1 MTGKNIVT
9 ISAFLASLVLFL
21 MISPPL
27 KARDQRKAVPDSISL
42 NECIIYALENQPL
55 IHQLKLDE
63 EIVNQNIR
71 ISLSGWLPQIHAN
84 AGLQHYLKQPVSIFP
99 NFSDPAGPKIE
110 VTTGVKNNSNIQF
123 SATQNIFTNDLYFEG
138 RTAKYYRQEA
148 GQTSEKGKIQLIVDV
163 SKAFYDVLLSRQIL
177 EIINEE
183 IVRLTKSLND
193 ALVLFKNGTTDRIDY
208 SRATISL
215 NNTRAQRI
223 AALNSV
229 NAKIST
235 LKQLMGYPDN
245 KPLMLKYDFN
255 LMKKEVLID
264 TLNAMDYRERIEYRL
279 LQTDLL
285 LKQLSI
291 SYYKQPF
298 RPSLSGFLNY
308 NLIYQNENFGSLYK
322 KSFPNSMAGLT
333 LSFPLFEGT
342 QRLQNLKK
350 SRLEFERS
358 QLDTVNLRNEVNAQY
373 VQAMSSYKSNLAAYN
388 ITLENIKIAS
398 DVYDTVREQYR
409 QGVKSYLEVIISEA
423 DLQTSKVEN
432 LSALISLMFSKIDVQ
447 QARGEISINQ

>member
-1 MTGKNIVT
+1 MTGKYHVL
-9 ISAFLASLVLFL
+9 SSVFLASLALFL
-21 MISPPL
+21 VISPGL
-27 KARDQRKAVPDSISL
+27 EARDQQNAIPDSISL
-42 NECIIYALENQPL
+42 NECLNYALKNQPL
-55 IHQLKLDE
+55 IQQLKLDE
-63 EIVNQNIR
+63 KIVDQNIK
-71 ISLSGWLPQIHAN
+71 ISLSDWLPQIHAN

-99 NFSDPAGPKIE
+99 NFSDPTGPKIE
-110 VTTGVKNNSNIQF
+110 VTTGVINNSNMQF
-123 SATQNIFTNDLYFEG
+123 SASQNIFTNDLYFEG
-138 RTAKYYRQEA
+138 RTARYYRQEA
-148 GQTSEKGKIQLIVDV
+148 GQTSEKGKIQLVVDV

-177 EIINEE
+177 KIIDEEII
-183 IVRLTKSLND
+183 RLTKNLKD
-193 ALVLFKNGTTDRIDY
+193 ALLLFKNGTTDRIDY

-229 NAKIST
+229 NSKIST

-245 KPLMLKYDFN
+245 KSLALKYDFN
-255 LMKKEVLID
+255 LVKNEVLID
-264 TLNAMDYRERIEYRL
+264 TLNAPDYRERIEYRL
-279 LQTDLL
+279 LRTDLL

-291 SYYKQPF
+291 SYYRQPF
-298 RPSLSGFLNY
+298 LPSLSGFINY
-308 NLIYQNENFGSLYK
+308 NLIYQNDNFRSLYN
-322 KSFPNSMAGLT
+322 KSFSNSVAGLA

-358 QLDTVNLRNEVNAQY
+358 QLDTLNLRNEVNTLY

-388 ITLENIKIAS
+388 ITIENIKIAS
-398 DVYDTVREQYR
+398 DVYNTVLEQYR

-423 DLQTSKVEN
+423 DLQTSKVDN

-447 QARGEISINQ
+447 QARGEISINY